1 MIDTDKYE
9 GHTEGPWIIET
20 WRDGRSVYDIVRND
34 DKGDLVIANVLGTWE
49 AKKPNM
55 KLIADA
61 PLLLAEVKRLHNHI
75 RRMRHWAEPKMHEIH
90 HDGWR
95 KLHEEIYEGGEEE

>member
-55 KLIADA
+55 KPPSNTSNGFS
-61 PLLLAEVKRLHNHI
+61 PLNTTVARAIKPRPAEISLVT
-75 RRMRHWAEPKMHEIH
+75 EPNQSML
-90 HDGWR
+90 R
-95 KLHEEIYEGGEEE
+95 